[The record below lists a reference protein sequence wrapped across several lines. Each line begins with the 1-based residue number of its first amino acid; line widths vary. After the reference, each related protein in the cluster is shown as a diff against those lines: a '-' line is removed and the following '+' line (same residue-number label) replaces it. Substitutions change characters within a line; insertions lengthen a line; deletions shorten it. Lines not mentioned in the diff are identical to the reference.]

1 MMRRCPLYCKW
12 PERTGNREEERKI
25 FYESI
30 LTVKIRKR
38 LLGQNQLQIATG
50 QGKSLEPVGIQG
62 FFGCGGAQYI
72 ICAVFDKSH
81 DLMRG
86 GRAVAPH

>member
-1 MMRRCPLYCKW
+1 M
-12 PERTGNREEERKI
+12 
-25 FYESI
+25 SI

-62 FFGCGGAQYI
+62 F
-72 ICAVFDKSH
+72 
-81 DLMRG
+81 L
-86 GRAVAPH
+86 VAGVRMIFYLRFFFAIWSALFQINELV